1 MIGYCPLDEDPIE
14 RPQRQEVVAK
24 PQVVKRKKRNILGED
39 DTECNYV
46 VMFFIA
52 GVIALAIMD
61 SLPGKK
67 WLNHLPS
74 CLFQHGK
81 CEFVFF

>member
-24 PQVVKRKKRNILGED
+24 PQVTKRKKRNILGED
-39 DTECNYV
+39 DTKCNYV
-46 VMFFIA
+46 VMFFIE

-67 WLNHLPS
+67 
-74 CLFQHGK
+74 
-81 CEFVFF
+81 

>member
-24 PQVVKRKKRNILGED
+24 PQVVKRKKRSILGED

-52 GVIALAIMD
+52 GVIALAVMD
-61 SLPGKK
+61 SLPSKK
-67 WLNHLPS
+67 WD
-74 CLFQHGK
+74 
-81 CEFVFF
+81 

>member
-39 DTECNYV
+39 DTECNFL
-46 VMFFIA
+46 VMFFIV
-52 GVIALAIMD
+52 GVITLAIMD
-61 SLPGKK
+61 SLPLKK
-67 WLNHLPS
+67 
-74 CLFQHGK
+74 
-81 CEFVFF
+81 

>member
-1 MIGYCPLDEDPIE
+1 MIGYCPLDEDPVEIPS
-14 RPQRQEVVAK
+14 RRQEVIPQPRFQK
-24 PQVVKRKKRNILGED
+24 PDKSKRRSVLGED

-52 GVIALAIMD
+52 GVIALAVMD

-67 WLNHLPS
+67 
-74 CLFQHGK
+74 
-81 CEFVFF
+81 